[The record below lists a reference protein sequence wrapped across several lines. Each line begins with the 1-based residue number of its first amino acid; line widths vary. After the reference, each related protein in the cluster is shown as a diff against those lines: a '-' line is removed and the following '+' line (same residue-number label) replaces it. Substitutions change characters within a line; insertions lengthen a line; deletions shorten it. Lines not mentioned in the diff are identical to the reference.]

1 MIRSGLPG
9 GHVQSRSAIRGGDGA
24 LAGEIVCGIVSAG
37 QPRADEQSDGEER
50 RQQPATSEAMQDHD
64 LFSLGGR
71 ADPVNCGRAGRP
83 VPWDRAKLD
92 P

>member
-1 MIRSGLPG
+1 
-9 GHVQSRSAIRGGDGA
+9 
-24 LAGEIVCGIVSAG
+24 VSAG